1 MRKSLFLALI
11 GMLLAGLG
19 AFAADAPRAVNFGSD
34 DNVINLQH
42 ELTPYRAPN
51 GPEADGSAWYMLAV
65 TNNSVRPAIRVLLA
79 GQPPRMAL
87 RLLPRPT
94 RPAILAV
101 ASSDSGVVVEPA
113 KAYGARAWR
122 VIIPP
127 VTQVGLAV
135 RVGNA
140 NTPPSLQAWTEPALA
155 SHNRQLAIFI
165 TAVGSLIAAAA
176 LITGGLAILIGHT
189 APRWVAITLFMLLW
203 SWLAGTGMFDASLA
217 THIGGP
223 YGLVALLTALALA
236 AGAKLADAIVP
247 LREVF
252 PKRARQFRIALY
264 VLCGL
269 GVASYLGVPGATL
282 VTDTLIVPGS
292 AAVAG
297 YLFFCGRRGMRA
309 AQVIAPGAAA
319 FALVALAAA
328 ITSLGGLGETL
339 TAPVTTGGFAAAG
352 AVLLALAVIASEEI
366 AVLPFLHGSKAARLL
381 EAQPVPETALDPSL
395 PFAHLALAA
404 IGAAHQ
410 GVFNLDF
417 RAQLLTLSA
426 DAAAMADLPA
436 HRATL
441 SHADWMARLHPDD
454 LETYREALEMFRTQ
468 PGQAFRLEFRVQGP
482 AGSWRWL
489 ELRASIVTDQDVP
502 SDCLG
507 LLSDVTDRKEPA
519 PAEGDPLTGLGSR
532 GALMDAMAQRGAAL
546 RDGQL
551 ALLDLDRFKAIH
563 ASIGDDGGDAI
574 LVQTAHRLNDRFGA
588 EAQLFRIGGDGFALF
603 FAASAADT
611 QGLGDALVEL
621 CNPPHPHAGRNV
633 FAPASVG
640 VAAGEADPARLL
652 RNAELALSAAKA
664 RGGACALVYVP
675 ELEAQ
680 ARTDAVEL
688 ESDLRQAL
696 DTDQIEIFYQPIM
709 RFSDHRVAGFEALLR
724 WRHPAKGLVA
734 PSGFIAHS
742 EETGLIVPLGRFALE
757 RAASDLSHW
766 QRYFPLSPP
775 LFVSVNLSARQL
787 RDPGFEAFLS
797 TAVHRNALAQGT
809 LALEMTESAV
819 TEEGDLAATLV
830 RLRELGAGLAM
841 DDFGVGA
848 SSLSRFR
855 DLPFD
860 TVKIDKAFLRRQ
872 PDGTISEDSARVLQ
886 SIVALAHD
894 LKRTVVVEGVETA
907 EDAAWL
913 ASLGCAFGQ
922 GFYFSPPLSPSDTL
936 TFIARHYEAATATLP

>member
-1 MRKSLFLALI
+1 
-11 GMLLAGLG
+11 
-19 AFAADAPRAVNFGSD
+19 
-34 DNVINLQH
+34 
-42 ELTPYRAPN
+42 
-51 GPEADGSAWYMLAV
+51 
-65 TNNSVRPAIRVLLA
+65 
-79 GQPPRMAL
+79 
-87 RLLPRPT
+87 
-94 RPAILAV
+94 
-101 ASSDSGVVVEPA
+101 
-113 KAYGARAWR
+113 
-122 VIIPP
+122 
-127 VTQVGLAV
+127 
-135 RVGNA
+135 
-140 NTPPSLQAWTEPALA
+140 
-155 SHNRQLAIFI
+155 
-165 TAVGSLIAAAA
+165 
-176 LITGGLAILIGHT
+176 
-189 APRWVAITLFMLLW
+189 
-203 SWLAGTGMFDASLA
+203 
-217 THIGGP
+217 
-223 YGLVALLTALALA
+223 LTALALA

-252 PKRARQFRIALY
+252 PKRVRQFRIALY

-269 GVASYLGVPGATL
+269 GFASYLGVPGATL
-282 VTDTLIVPGS
+282 ITDTLIVPGS

-297 YLFFCGRRGMRA
+297 YLFLCGRRGMRA

-381 EAQPVPETALDPSL
+381 EAQPVPEAALDPSV

-426 DAAAMADLPA
+426 DAVAMADLPA
-436 HRATL
+436 HKSTL
-441 SHADWMARLHPDD
+441 AHSEWMARLHPED

-482 AGSWRWL
+482 AASWRWL
-489 ELRASIVTDQDVP
+489 ELRASIVTDQGEP

-507 LLSDVTDRKEPA
+507 LISDVTDRKDAE
-519 PAEGDPLTGLGSR
+519 PAEGDALTGLGSR
-532 GALMDAMAQRGAAL
+532 GALMDTMTQKGGALKKA
-546 RDGQL
+546 QL

-563 ASIGDDGGDAI
+563 ASVGDDGGDAI
-574 LVQTAHRLNDRFGA
+574 LLQTAHRLDDRFGA
-588 EAQLFRIGGDGFALF
+588 EAQLFRVGGDGFAILF
-603 FAASAADT
+603 PAPQASSQA
-611 QGLGDALVEL
+611 LGDALVEL
-621 CNPPHPHAGRNV
+621 CNPPHPHAGRSV

-640 VAAGEADPARLL
+640 VAGAEADPARLL
-652 RNAELALSAAKA
+652 RNAELALAAAKM

-680 ARTDAVEL
+680 ARTDAVVL

-696 DTDQIEIFYQPIM
+696 DSDQIEIFYQPIM
-709 RFSDHRVAGFEALLR
+709 RFSDRRLAGFEALLR

-775 LFVSVNLSARQL
+775 LFVSVNLSGRQL
-787 RDPGFEAFLS
+787 RDPGFEDFLS
-797 TAVHRNALAQGT
+797 EAVHKNALAQGT
-809 LALEMTESAV
+809 LSLEMTESAV
-819 TEEGDLAATLV
+819 SEDGDLVAILT
-830 RLRELGAGLAM
+830 RLRDLGAGLAM

-860 TVKIDKAFLRRQ
+860 TVKIDRAFLRRQ
-872 PDGTISEDSARVLQ
+872 PDGQISDDSARLLQ
-886 SIVALAHD
+886 SIVALAHN
-894 LKRTVVVEGVETA
+894 LKRTVVVEGVETG

-913 ASLGCAFGQ
+913 ASLGCEFGQ
-922 GFYFSPPLSPSDTL
+922 GFYFSPPLAPSDTL
-936 TFIARHYEAATATLP
+936 TFIARHCEAAAATIP